1 MGLGIKSN
9 PTPGI
14 GGDNHKAVMPNNQAE
29 RTLHELAE
37 ALMYGDIIIE
47 RIPYRDSEDMPFW
60 TYRAHFDGES
70 VTEAVERDTVEAAIR
85 EVYEARA
92 E

>member
-1 MGLGIKSN
+1 
-9 PTPGI
+9 
-14 GGDNHKAVMPNNQAE
+14 
-29 RTLHELAE
+29 
-37 ALMYGDIIIE
+37 MYGDIIIE